1 MGSKPVL
8 IVDDEEGIRSMLKT
22 ALEMYD
28 YQVYTAGNGQEAID
42 ILTNKETPG
51 LILLDLMMPVMNGW
65 ALAEALTQNPHWV
78 DIPVVIIS
86 AFPDRAGT
94 FPTAKA
100 TIFKPLDF
108 DFLLAEVEKYCGKS

>member
-1 MGSKPVL
+1 MGVKPVL
-8 IVDDEEGIRSMLKT
+8 IVDDEEGIRAMLKA

-28 YQVYTAGNGQEAID
+28 YRAYTAANGKEAIE
-42 ILTNKETPG
+42 ILTHKESPG

-65 ALAEALTQNPHWV
+65 ALAEALTHNPHWV
-78 DIPVVIIS
+78 DIPVVVIS

-100 TIFKPLDF
+100 TLFKPLDF
-108 DFLLAEVEKYCGKS
+108 DALLVQVEKYCGKS